1 MKLRTT
7 LIAFILPFFALAQN
21 QISLKS
27 AIDSTLKNNFD
38 IQIASNNVEIS
49 KLNNNAGMAG
59 GLPAVNI
66 NIVDNQTSSDVLQK
80 LNSGAEIK
88 KNAANGNALTSNIT
102 AGILLFNGSRVI
114 ATRQRL
120 QSLQKQSELQLNLQ
134 IQNSIAG
141 VMAKYFDIV
150 RQSEY
155 LKIIERSKDVSQTKL
170 DIITDRKKVGM
181 ANDADYLQA
190 LIDLNT
196 IIQSLKSQQLI
207 VDQTKTELLQL
218 MSMKRFYAFQLKDS
232 IVVDKSIELESILS
246 YLQKNPQYLSTEQQ
260 IKINEQV
267 VKEVSSLRYPSLR
280 VNTGLNFNRNQSSAG
295 LTLMNQTIGPYA
307 GISLQVPIYNGN
319 TYKTQKKTAQVNVD
333 NAKIQLESLLT
344 ALTADALK
352 TFNAY
357 QTSIEQISSQ
367 QNSVDLSAK
376 LIQVVMQ
383 RFKVNQAT
391 ILDVKAAQ
399 ASFENSGYQLV
410 NLSYAAKIAEI
421 ELKRLKYQLA
431 N

>member
-21 QISLKS
+21 PITLKS

-49 KLNNNAGMAG
+49 KLNNNVGMAG

-88 KNAANGNALTSNIT
+88 KSAANGNALTSNIT

-134 IQNSIAG
+134 IQNSIAA

-170 DIITDRKKVGM
+170 DIITDRRKVGM

-196 IIQSLKSQQLI
+196 IVQSLKSQQLI
-207 VDQTKTELLQL
+207 VDETKTELLQL
-218 MSMKRFYAFQLKDS
+218 MSMKKFYAFQLKDS

-246 YLQKNPQYLSTEQQ
+246 YLQKNPQYLSSEQQ

-280 VNTGLNFNRNQSSAG
+280 INTGLNFNRNQSSAG
-295 LTLMNQTIGPYA
+295 LTLMNQNVGPYA
-307 GISLQVPIYNGN
+307 GLSLQVPIYNGN

-376 LIQVVMQ
+376 LIQVVLQ

>member
-7 LIAFILPFFALAQN
+7 LIAFIFPFFALAQN
-21 QISLKS
+21 PITLKS

-49 KLNNNAGMAG
+49 KLNNNVGMAG

-88 KNAANGNALTSNIT
+88 KSAANGNALTSNIT
-102 AGILLFNGSRVI
+102 AGILLYNGSRVI

-134 IQNSIAG
+134 IQNSIAA
-141 VMAKYFDIV
+141 VMAKYYDIV

-170 DIITDRKKVGM
+170 DIITDRRKVGM

-196 IIQSLKSQQLI
+196 IVQSLKSQQLI
-207 VDQTKTELLQL
+207 VDETKTELLQL
-218 MSMKRFYAFQLKDS
+218 MSIKKFYAFQLKDS

-246 YLQKNPQYLSTEQQ
+246 YLQKNPQYLSSEQQ

-280 VNTGLNFNRNQSSAG
+280 INTGLNFNRNQSSAG
-295 LTLMNQTIGPYA
+295 LTLMNQNVGPYA

-333 NAKIQLESLLT
+333 NAKIQLESLFT

-352 TFNAY
+352 TFHAY
-357 QTSIEQISSQ
+357 QTSLEQISSQ

-376 LIQVVMQ
+376 LIQVVLQ
-383 RFKVNQAT
+383 RFSVNQAT

>member
-7 LIAFILPFFALAQN
+7 LIAFIFPFFALAQN
-21 QISLKS
+21 PITLKS

-66 NIVDNQTSSDVLQK
+66 SVVDNQTSSDVLQK

-88 KNAANGNALTSNIT
+88 KSAANGNALTSNIT
-102 AGILLFNGSRVI
+102 AGILLYNGSRVI

-134 IQNSIAG
+134 IQNSIAA

-155 LKIIERSKDVSQTKL
+155 LKIIERSKDVSRTKL
-170 DIITDRKKVGM
+170 DIITDRRKVGM

-196 IIQSLKSQQLI
+196 IVQSLKSQQLI
-207 VDQTKTELLQL
+207 VDETKTELLQL
-218 MSMKRFYAFQLKDS
+218 MSIKKFYAFQLKDS

-246 YLQKNPQYLSTEQQ
+246 YLQKNPQYLSSEQQ

-280 VNTGLNFNRNQSSAG
+280 INTGLNFNRNQSSAG
-295 LTLMNQTIGPYA
+295 LTLMNQNVGPYA

-333 NAKIQLESLLT
+333 NAKIQLESLFT

-352 TFNAY
+352 TFHAY
-357 QTSIEQISSQ
+357 QTSLEQISSQ

-376 LIQVVMQ
+376 LIQVVLQ
-383 RFKVNQAT
+383 RFSVNQAT

>member
-7 LIAFILPFFALAQN
+7 LIAFIFPFFALAQN
-21 QISLKS
+21 PITLKS

-66 NIVDNQTSSDVLQK
+66 SVVDNQTSSDVLQK

-88 KNAANGNALTSNIT
+88 KSAANGNALTSNIT
-102 AGILLFNGSRVI
+102 AGILLYNGSRVI

-134 IQNSIAG
+134 IQNSIAA

-170 DIITDRKKVGM
+170 DIITDRRKVGM

-196 IIQSLKSQQLI
+196 IVQSLKSQQLI
-207 VDQTKTELLQL
+207 VDETKTELLQL
-218 MSMKRFYAFQLKDS
+218 MSIKKFYAFQLKDS

-246 YLQKNPQYLSTEQQ
+246 YLQKNPQYLSSEQQ

-280 VNTGLNFNRNQSSAG
+280 INTGLNFNRNQSSAG
-295 LTLMNQTIGPYA
+295 LTLMNQNVGPYA

-333 NAKIQLESLLT
+333 NAKIQLESLFT

-357 QTSIEQISSQ
+357 QTSLEQISSQ

-376 LIQVVMQ
+376 LIQVVLQ
-383 RFKVNQAT
+383 RFSVNQAT

-421 ELKRLKYQLA
+421 ELKRLKYQLV

>member
-1 MKLRTT
+1 MKLCTT

-21 QISLKS
+21 PITLKS

-66 NIVDNQTSSDVLQK
+66 SIVDNQTSSDVLQK

-88 KNAANGNALTSNIT
+88 KSAANGNSLTSNIT

-218 MSMKRFYAFQLKDS
+218 MSMKKFYTFQLKDS

-376 LIQVVMQ
+376 LIQVVLL